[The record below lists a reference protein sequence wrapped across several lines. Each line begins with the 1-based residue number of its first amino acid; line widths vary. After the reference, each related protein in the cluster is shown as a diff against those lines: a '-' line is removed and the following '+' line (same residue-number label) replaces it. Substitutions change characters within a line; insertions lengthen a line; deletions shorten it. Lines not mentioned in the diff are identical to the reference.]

1 MAEQV
6 AVLAGGCFWC
16 TEAVF
21 LDVVGVKSV
30 ESGYTGGTVANP
42 TYKQVC
48 GGDTGHAEAIRITFD
63 PEQLSYD
70 DLLDIFFA
78 THDPTQLNRQGN
90 DVGTQYRSA
99 IFPLDDEQEREAR
112 AAIERANAD
121 NGGRV
126 VTTIEPLGEW
136 YPAED
141 YHQDYWAGEGQR
153 NPYCL
158 AVIPPKLQK
167 LRKSFQARA
176 KSAGGDAPKR
186 LAARRRRSLIAA
198 PRPSSGTGATA
209 MRGLARRIGAGG
221 AGRTGAPRLRRDR
234 PTR

>member
-1 MAEQV
+1 MAEEI

-21 LDVVGVKSV
+21 LDVAGVKSV
-30 ESGYTGGTVANP
+30 ESGYTGGTAANP

-63 PEQLSYD
+63 PDQLSYD

-99 IFPLDDEQEREAR
+99 IFPQNEEQERKAR
-112 AAIERANAD
+112 AAVERANAEND
-121 NGGRV
+121 GRV
-126 VTTIEPLGEW
+126 VTTIERQGEW
-136 YPAED
+136 WPAED

-153 NPYCL
+153 NPYCI
-158 AVIPPKLQK
+158 AHIPPKLQK
-167 LRKSFQARA
+167 LRKSFQART
-176 KSAGGDAPKR
+176 KSAG
-186 LAARRRRSLIAA
+186 
-198 PRPSSGTGATA
+198 ATA
-209 MRGLARRIGAGG
+209 
-221 AGRTGAPRLRRDR
+221 
-234 PTR
+234 

>member
-6 AVLAGGCFWC
+6 TVLAGGCFWC

-30 ESGYTGGTVANP
+30 ESGYTGGKTAHP

-48 GGDTGHAEAIRITFD
+48 GGDTGHAETIRITFD
-63 PEQLSYD
+63 PDQISYD

-90 DVGTQYRSA
+90 DIGTQYRSA
-99 IFPLDDEQEREAR
+99 IFPQDEEQERKAR
-112 AAIERANAD
+112 AAIERANQEL
-121 NGGRV
+121 GGRV
-126 VTTIEPLGEW
+126 VTTIEPMREW
-136 YPAED
+136 WPAED

-158 AVIPPKLQK
+158 AMIPPKLQK
-167 LRKSFQARA
+167 LRKSFQART
-176 KSAGGDAPKR
+176 KSAN
-186 LAARRRRSLIAA
+186 AAA
-198 PRPSSGTGATA
+198 
-209 MRGLARRIGAGG
+209 
-221 AGRTGAPRLRRDR
+221 
-234 PTR
+234 